1 MTDKDRTLIFVGI
14 DFVHPE
20 CINSL
25 EENYPD
31 LVGQR
36 TEIESNSNWPDKE
49 VNSIDSSNRYTM
61 LRKICND
68 KKVLHV
74 HIPLC
79 SFDHNDIVNIFL
91 KVSKNRKK
99 LGNLFS
105 IHNTHRL
112 NNTKFETII
121 SEISLNER
129 MDTLVLH

>member
-14 DFVHPE
+14 EFVHPE
-20 CINSL
+20 CINRL

-31 LVGQR
+31 LVSQR
-36 TEIESNSNWPDKE
+36 TEIESKSNWPDKE
-49 VNSIDSSNRYTM
+49 VNSIDLSNRYTM

-74 HIPLC
+74 HIPLY
-79 SFDHNDIVNIFL
+79 SFDHNDIANILL

>member
-1 MTDKDRTLIFVGI
+1 
-14 DFVHPE
+14 
-20 CINSL
+20 
-25 EENYPD
+25 
-31 LVGQR
+31 
-36 TEIESNSNWPDKE
+36 
-49 VNSIDSSNRYTM
+49 M

-74 HIPLC
+74 HIPLY
-79 SFDHNDIVNIFL
+79 SFDHNDIANILL